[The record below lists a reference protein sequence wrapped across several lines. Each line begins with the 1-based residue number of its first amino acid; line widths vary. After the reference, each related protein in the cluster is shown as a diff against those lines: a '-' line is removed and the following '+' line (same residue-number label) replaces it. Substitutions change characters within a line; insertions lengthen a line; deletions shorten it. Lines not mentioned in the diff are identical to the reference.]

1 MSLDNERMSLPYT
14 ERIRSPARVMDP
26 PRRSRPLVAWP
37 GWGHLRLFAALWAA
51 VTAEFAVVFAGAD
64 FITAH
69 RHTRLHA
76 YWAGELAIP
85 LVPPMVAVYMSIY
98 LIFLPAPFILRSSRQ
113 IRALASALARVIL
126 IAGAGFLVFPAQL
139 GFPSTPSEVARLD
152 PAAAHRWGGWLL
164 LADRL
169 NLDYDLIPSL
179 HVALFVACSGVYA
192 VRAGTTVRSLL
203 AAWALLVAASTV
215 LTHQHQVIDA
225 LAGVALG
232 AWGAVEAEKGRRGGA
247 T

>member
-1 MSLDNERMSLPYT
+1 VFLDK
-14 ERIRSPARVMDP
+14 ERISLSYAEPAPSRARAIEPVS
-26 PRRSRPLVAWP
+26 RSRPFVAWP
-37 GWGHLRLFAALWAA
+37 GWDHLRLFAALWAA
-51 VTAEFAVVFAGAD
+51 VTVEFVVVFAGAD

-76 YWAGELAIP
+76 YWASELAIP

-98 LIFLPAPFILRSSRQ
+98 LIFLPAPFVLRSRPQ
-113 IRALASALARVIL
+113 IRALASALAWVIL
-126 IAGAGFLVFPAQL
+126 IAGAGFLAFPAQL
-139 GFPSTPSEVARLD
+139 GFPSTPAEVARLD
-152 PAAAHRWGGWLL
+152 PALAHRWGGWLL

-179 HVALFVACSGVYA
+179 HVALFVACAGVYA
-192 VRAGTTVRSLL
+192 VRAGTAVRSLL
-203 AAWALLVAASTV
+203 AAWAALVAASTV

-225 LAGVALG
+225 VAGVALG
-232 AWGAVEAEKGRRGGA
+232 VWGAVEAGKRQRGSA